1 MVAYPDC
8 HNLIKKTY
16 KLSESTFYRL
26 REATKNDMKGYSS
39 LAFKHDNEEILNKI
53 IHQKLIKI
61 IEPPQFQMNINII
74 HQKLWE
80 EISWEISRKRLR
92 HIMKHQLRYS
102 YIKGDPRPLKVA
114 SSKHIMTKGS
124 FWTNYLNFLKDNTF
138 ILNIDESS
146 FSRHITRN
154 YSWLPTGS
162 GGPVLNATA
171 KGKWNLVM
179 GVFPNG
185 SWICFLKNDTMSS
198 YEFAVVL
205 FLISKLLKLNS
216 EYSKKTLTILLDNAS
231 IHKSSLIFKVIA
243 FLKIKLLF
251 LPPYSPELAAVELL
265 FKGVKSITRKLIK
278 QKLIDFSKE
287 DGAKVIMEASSW
299 ISKRYIQSCWIST
312 IIMAKEAIKIALIKS
327 DQLKNL

>member
-1 MVAYPDC
+1 
-8 HNLIKKTY
+8 
-16 KLSESTFYRL
+16 
-26 REATKNDMKGYSS
+26 
-39 LAFKHDNEEILNKI
+39 
-53 IHQKLIKI
+53 
-61 IEPPQFQMNINII
+61 MNINII

-102 YIKGDPRPLKVA
+102 YIKGDLRPLKVA
-114 SSKHIMTKGS
+114 SSKHIMTKGL
-124 FWTNYLNFLKDNTF
+124 FWTNYLNFIKDNTF

-185 SWICFLKNDTMSS
+185 SWICFLKNDAMSS
-198 YEFAVVL
+198 YEFAVIL

-216 EYSKKTLTILLDNAS
+216 EYSKITLTILFDNAS

-243 FLKIKLLF
+243 FLKIKSLF
-251 LPPYSPELAAVELL
+251 LSPYPELATVELL
-265 FKGVKSITRKLIK
+265 FKGAKSITRKLIK

-287 DGAKVIMEASSW
+287 DGTKVIMEASSW
-299 ISKRYIQSCWIST
+299 MSKRYIQSCWIST
-312 IIMAKEAIKIALIKS
+312 IIMAKEAIRVALIIS
-327 DQLKNL
+327 DHLKNL